1 MNIVDYSNSFLAVL
15 PPLTALLLAVLTRRV
30 LFSLGMGILVGAL
43 LLNSFSPLGSLG
55 YLQHKITA
63 LAWDDGALNL
73 WNIYILLFL
82 FLLGGMTAMLT
93 LSGG

>member
-43 LLNSFSPLGSLG
+43 LLNSFSPFGFFRISAAKDHG
-55 YLQHKITA
+55 I
-63 LAWDDGALNL
+63 GV
-73 WNIYILLFL
+73 
-82 FLLGGMTAMLT
+82 G
-93 LSGG
+93 